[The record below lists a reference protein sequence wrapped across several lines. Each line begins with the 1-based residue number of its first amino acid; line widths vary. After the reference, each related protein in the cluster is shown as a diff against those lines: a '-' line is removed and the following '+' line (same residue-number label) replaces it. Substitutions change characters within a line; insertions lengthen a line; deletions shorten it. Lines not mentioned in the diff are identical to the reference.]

1 MKKYL
6 LLMMAVFLLGSCNQ
20 TEELNIDSNQIR
32 VKAEIASGSRA
43 TLTNFEV
50 DDSFGLFAVERID
63 GLSIPV
69 QVGGNYLNNEKMT
82 YDGTEWSSQ
91 RTLYWS
97 DSDVDY
103 DFYGIYPY
111 MDITSIDAQL
121 FEVATDQSIMEDGN
135 GMGAYEISDLMFA
148 VDNGVKKGEEVSLA
162 FKHMMSRVVVKVVK
176 GAKYEGEIPTDIVVH
191 IYNTATTA
199 KVNWQKGSLEK
210 YLYSGKKTIK
220 MRPLIGGDEPVFD
233 AIVVPQF
240 IERST
245 PLVEITMGG
254 IAYLLE
260 YSMTFRPG
268 YQHTIIVT
276 LNTSPDQEKIEIQ
289 IDGEVEDWQQ

>member
-1 MKKYL
+1 MVTAF
-6 LLMMAVFLLGSCNQ
+6 MVWSCNQ
-20 TEELNIDSNQIR
+20 TEELNIDSNQIK

-50 DDSFGLFAVERID
+50 GDSFGLFAVERTG
-63 GLSIPV
+63 GLSTPV
-69 QVGGNYLNNEKMT
+69 QVGGNYLNNEMMT
-82 YDGTEWSSQ
+82 YDGTEWNSN

-121 FEVATDQSIMEDGN
+121 FEIATDQSVMEDGN
-135 GMGAYEISDLMFA
+135 GMGAYERSDLMFA
-148 VDNGVKKGEEVSLA
+148 VDNEVKKGEEVSLA
-162 FKHMMSRVVVKVVK
+162 FKHMMSRVIVKVKK
-176 GAKYEGEIPTDIVVH
+176 GSKFEGDSPKDIVVR

-199 KVNWQKGSLEK
+199 QVNWQKGSLEK

-220 MRPLIGGDEPVFD
+220 MRPLSVENEPVFD

-245 PLVEITMGG
+245 PLVEITMDG

-268 YQHTIIVT
+268 YQHTITVT
-276 LNTSPDQEKIEIQ
+276 LNTSPDQEKLEIQ
-289 IDGEVEDWQQ
+289 IEGGVEGWQ